1 MADTPASN
9 GTEMNTEQLLTELGK
24 LVFAI
29 SKQLVV
35 VTQKLESIDGVIKE
49 AVPNK
54 LDRLAELL
62 EKSTEKLELL
72 AGGLSSGEAVTV
84 RVEGES
90 GEGEPQ
96 KSDVS
101 IAIEALDKTAKDI
114 QTALDKGFGKV
125 DSLDKKLVKIEK
137 TFKSSGDKLVKGLD
151 GINGNGTTVLER
163 MSALEEKLVKGIAD
177 SGATAVEK
185 MAALEESL
193 SGLRSSTDG
202 VIEQVKKQMKAAEKI
217 ADRPPHEDLV
227 SKLEDIGAQVNKAAE
242 TIVGTIDEK
251 TAMIVEHPP
260 HPELVDKL
268 ADIDGDLLKVADGM
282 IGAVH
287 ESDDKRHALL
297 EDKFA
302 NLSSRMDIFPDSVK
316 MLGEK
321 LTEKIADFREEASK
335 LLEEASG
342 ALEKSSSALDSVEKI
357 VTDSSEQQ
365 KESLS
370 KMLELVERH
379 RENADNDEI
388 DKLNSL
394 AIRHFNN
401 AEYSLAQNSI
411 EKALMIDSDRPEL
424 WSNLAHVK
432 AAENDIEGAEE
443 SFRKSLQ
450 LDPDLDQAISGLGVL
465 LIDAGRPQE
474 TIDFLKEFLED
485 ETPSIRTMIA
495 YGRALSATGRHSEA
509 IELMNRAKELAPNN
523 PEIDN
528 EIARYSESGS

>member
-1 MADTPASN
+1 MT
-9 GTEMNTEQLLTELGK
+9 TEQLLTELGK

-35 VTQKLESIDGVIKE
+35 VTQKLESIDGVIND

-54 LDRLAELL
+54 LDRLAELI
-62 EKSTEKLELL
+62 EVSNEKLTSLSESF
-72 AGGLSSGEAVTV
+72 SSGDAVATLA
-84 RVEGES
+84 EGES

-101 IAIEALDKTAKDI
+101 IAIEALDKTAKEI

-137 TFKSSGDKLVKGLD
+137 TFKSSGDKLVKG
-151 GINGNGTTVLER
+151 
-163 MSALEEKLVKGIAD
+163 IAD

-193 SGLRSSTDG
+193 SGIRSGTDSI
-202 VIEQVKKQMKAAEKI
+202 IELVKKQMEEAEKI
-217 ADRPPHEDLV
+217 ADRPPHEALV
-227 SKLEDIGAQVNKAAE
+227 SKLEDIGAQVKKAAE

-251 TAMIVEHPP
+251 AEMIAEHPP

-282 IGAVH
+282 ISAVH

-316 MLGEK
+316 TLGEK
-321 LTEKIADFREEASK
+321 LTEKIEDFREEASK

-342 ALEKSSSALDSVEKI
+342 ALEKSSSTLDSVEKI

-365 KESLS
+365 KESLG

-379 RENADNDEI
+379 RENSDNDEI

-401 AEYSLAQNSI
+401 AEYNLAQNSI

-432 AAENDIEGAEE
+432 AADNDIEGAEE
-443 SFRKSLQ
+443 AFRKSLQ

-474 TIDFLKEFLED
+474 TVDFLKEFLED

>member
-9 GTEMNTEQLLTELGK
+9 DTEITTEHLLTELGK

-29 SKQLVV
+29 SKQLVM
-35 VTQKLESIDGVIKE
+35 VTQKLESIDNVMKE

-54 LDRLAELL
+54 LDKLAELL
-62 EKSTEKLELL
+62 EKSNEKLESLS
-72 AGGLSSGEAVTV
+72 GSISSGEAVTAEV
-84 RVEGES
+84 KGENVEGEP
-90 GEGEPQ
+90 E

-101 IAIEALDKTAKDI
+101 IAIEALDKTAKEI

-125 DSLDKKLVKIEK
+125 GSLDKKLVKIEK
-137 TFKSSGDKLVKGLD
+137 TFKTSGD
-151 GINGNGTTVLER
+151 
-163 MSALEEKLVKGIAD
+163 KLVKGIAD

-185 MAALEESL
+185 MAVLEESL
-193 SGLRSSTDG
+193 SGIRSGTDG
-202 VIEQVKKQMKAAEKI
+202 VIEQVKKQMKEATKI
-217 ADRPPHEDLV
+217 ADRPPHEALI
-227 SKLEDIGAQVNKAAE
+227 SKLEDISAQVNKTTE
-242 TIVGTIDEK
+242 TIVATIDEK
-251 TAMIVEHPP
+251 TAIITEHPP
-260 HPELVDKL
+260 HPELVSKL

-282 IGAVH
+282 IAAVH

-297 EDKFA
+297 EDKFS

-321 LTEKIADFREEASK
+321 LTEKIEDFREEASK

-342 ALEKSSSALDSVEKI
+342 ALDKSSSTLDSVEKT
-357 VTDSSEQQ
+357 VTESSEQQ

-401 AEYSLAQNSI
+401 AEYNLAQNSI

-432 AAENDIEGAEE
+432 AAEGNIEGAEE
-443 SFRKSLQ
+443 AFRKSLQ

-474 TIDFLKEFLED
+474 TVDFLKEFLED
-485 ETPSIRTMIA
+485 EAPSIRTMIA